1 MDHVFPKGQTLA
13 VSSSGSRRRFGLA
26 RLKHVVYNDGGS
38 AICEED
44 YSHRTETQVFYV
56 CRDFHKWGR
65 RSYYLNN
72 KLSINY
78 DPNASFVDHL
88 SLDTREYVRHIEIF
102 WGTEPDRTF
111 KAVAK
116 FPKLHTLKIIVL
128 LKEFPKHC
136 NASNPDDFL
145 RKHGGKAASTCHVPK
160 VIVEFQT
167 NAYGNRPLPDLGQLE
182 EKIKKLIRSR

>member
-1 MDHVFPKGQTLA
+1 M
-13 VSSSGSRRRFGLA
+13 SSSGSRRRFGLA
-26 RLKHVVYNDGGS
+26 RLEHVVYDDGGS

-78 DPNASFVDHL
+78 GPNASFVDHL
-88 SLDTREYVRHIEIF
+88 SLDTREYLRHIEIS
-102 WGTEPDRTF
+102 WGTEPNRTF

-136 NASNPDDFL
+136 NASNPDEFL